1 MRGRLF
7 KTWLRRIIATILY
20 FNVLVF
26 VCSLWLFY
34 IDSTFHPYMDGS
46 DPMPIFV
53 MLFYD
58 PLRYVATNYFIFI
71 LPFVGV
77 CIVVIFAF
85 IALLL
90 ITRNSKFVSIFQ
102 SLKFPFRLSLVCT
115 VPVMILFCGTFLA
128 AILGWDF
135 YWSLSP
141 IVLLLIL
148 YIGGFGTYMLFRKL
162 FLTFPIW
169 LNKVL
174 NIFAA
179 LFLVAITLPIL
190 YIASEFIQENQP
202 SLYVDIILDDP
213 HGRYVLNYDGDYW
226 LTYYTDTNACYE
238 KINSDCA
245 PVWKKTGNTSISYAP
260 FPLDPLLDKPVRVMG
275 EFVPISHSLDIGDT
289 GREFCMITECVPSR
303 GPGTWYRS
311 PLKIS
316 TIELE

>member
-1 MRGRLF
+1 
-7 KTWLRRIIATILY
+7 
-20 FNVLVF
+20 
-26 VCSLWLFY
+26 
-34 IDSTFHPYMDGS
+34 
-46 DPMPIFV
+46 
-53 MLFYD
+53 
-58 PLRYVATNYFIFI
+58 
-71 LPFVGV
+71 
-77 CIVVIFAF
+77 
-85 IALLL
+85 
-90 ITRNSKFVSIFQ
+90 
-102 SLKFPFRLSLVCT
+102 
-115 VPVMILFCGTFLA
+115 MILFCGTFLA

-169 LNKVL
+169 LKKVL

-275 EFVPISHSLDIGDT
+275 EFVPISHSLDIGDA